1 MAGLTRKFMDALGV
15 ASEAQ
20 DEIFNRYNE
29 VLSEIK
35 AERDE
40 YRAKAE
46 QLDTVTAER
55 DKLKSRL
62 DDPKQADRIAELEK
76 QNQDLQAEITGMKR
90 KDMAYDFL
98 KKSGF
103 APESFDKVVK
113 LANLLEQET
122 GEDGRFKDGKK
133 LSEQLRADYPEYVL
147 KTVTQTAK
155 PATPPAT
162 EASGITKE
170 QIMNIKDKSERR
182 MAIAQNLDLFNQ
194 TKGE

>member
-29 VLSEIK
+29 ILSEIK

-103 APESFDKVVK
+103 APESFDKVAK